1 MHTLNSFSN
10 HVGGLSTKAIEASAH
25 RFHSITPRVAARYI
39 PADPSKFFLSNPS
52 LLSASRRNPHS
63 TLATSMNYA
72 KAPLSFQIQNI
83 SVGNQFSAEW
93 INDFNNVSFQNEFG
107 LNPEKVNKHAEN
119 YTNRQVARDLNVT
132 VDNPD
137 TVNREEGNQQ
147 IRSTGPSEVTAGSKG
162 FIHHPSIAG
171 ERK

>member
-1 MHTLNSFSN
+1 
-10 HVGGLSTKAIEASAH
+10 
-25 RFHSITPRVAARYI
+25 
-39 PADPSKFFLSNPS
+39 
-52 LLSASRRNPHS
+52 
-63 TLATSMNYA
+63 MNYA

-93 INDFNNVSFQNEFG
+93 INDFNNVSFQPEFG